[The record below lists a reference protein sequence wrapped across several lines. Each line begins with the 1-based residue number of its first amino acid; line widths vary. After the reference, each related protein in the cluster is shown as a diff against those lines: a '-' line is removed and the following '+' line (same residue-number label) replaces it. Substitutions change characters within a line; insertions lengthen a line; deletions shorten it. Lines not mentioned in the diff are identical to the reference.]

1 MILRP
6 LEFLREMRSPEWAC
20 SIAWI
25 MHWPPKPGTAGSNPA
40 APATNRRQGR
50 AFYQKLQP
58 CVGNSRRGF

>member
-40 APATNRRQGR
+40 APAINRRQGR
-50 AFYQKLQP
+50 ASSQRLRP
-58 CVGNSRRGF
+58 CVGNFQTVF